1 MDKMNWT
8 EICIHTT
15 NEAIESISY
24 ILQETGASGLVIEDP
39 LDLVKA
45 KEAQFGEIYELDPQD
60 YPDEGVRIKTYL
72 PVNSHLKD
80 TIDEITKRINA
91 LATFHDLGKNEI
103 VLTDVHEEDWATAW
117 KKYYKPVQVT
127 DTITIKPIWEEYRPA
142 NEHEV
147 IIEMDPGMA
156 FGTGTHP
163 TTILSIQALEKY
175 LKAKDKVIDVGSGS
189 GILTI
194 AAAKLGAAKIHAFD
208 LDEVAVKSSKA
219 NIQLNDLASEITVEQ
234 NDLLKGIHLDADVI
248 VSNILAEIIVK
259 FINDAWN
266 NLKAGG
272 YFITSGIIKDK
283 QEMVLGELRRQGFEV
298 IEQNEL
304 EDWISIIAR
313 KPKQS

>member
-1 MDKMNWT
+1 MNWT

-24 ILQETGASGLVIEDP
+24 VVQEAGASGLVIEDP

-45 KEAQFGEIYELDPQD
+45 REAQFGEIYELDPKD
-60 YPDEGVRIKTYL
+60 FPDEGVRIKTYL
-72 PVNSHLKD
+72 PANSHLKD
-80 TIDEITKRINA
+80 AIDKIRQEINA
-91 LATFHDLGKNEI
+91 LAAFHDLGKNEI
-103 VLTDVHEEDWATAW
+103 TFSEVHEEDWATAW

-127 DTITIKPIWEEYRPA
+127 DNITIKPIWEDYHRAKE
-142 NEHEV
+142 NEM

-175 LKAKDKVIDVGSGS
+175 LKQNESVIDVGSGS

-219 NIQLNDLASEITVEQ
+219 NIQLNDLASEITVNQ
-234 NDLLKGIHLDADVI
+234 NDLLKGINLEADLI

-259 FINDAWN
+259 FVSDAWS
-266 NLKAGG
+266 NLKNGG
-272 YFITSGIIKDK
+272 YFITSGIINDKKD
-283 QEMVLGELRRQGFEV
+283 MVLEELRNAGFEIV
-298 IEQNEL
+298 EQNEL

-313 KPKQS
+313 KRQ